1 MDTMKSIIELQ
12 SRSCKMWLDHAANGM
27 AAWSTIALRMPDL
40 AAESMNGKPPS
51 AETRRMVSEKL
62 DAAARG
68 AMDGAFASAKLAT
81 RMMGGRMDAATL
93 ATGMIDVAEA
103 AGRHAQRKVRANA
116 RRLARR

>member
-1 MDTMKSIIELQ
+1 MQSIIELR
-12 SRSCKMWLDHAANGM
+12 SRACKLWLDQAANGL
-27 AAWSTIALRMPDL
+27 AAWTTIALRMPEL
-40 AAESMNGKPPS
+40 ARDGMTGKPPS

-68 AMDGAFASAKLAT
+68 ARDGALAGARLAA
-81 RMMGGRMDAATL
+81 RMMGGRMDAASL

-103 AGRHAQRKVRANA
+103 AGKPAQRMVRANA

>member
-1 MDTMKSIIELQ
+1 MDTMKSFIELQ

-27 AAWSTIALRMPDL
+27 AAWSTIALRMPDH

-62 DAAARG
+62 DAARG
-68 AMDGAFASAKLAT
+68 ALDGAFAGARLAA

-93 ATGMIDVAEA
+93 PTGMIDVAEA